1 MTHSATYLRLSF
13 ISSPKSLEERHYKN
27 KVKEFVEKIK
37 TDNNFA
43 QKYDDL
49 GPIYGKQWRN
59 FGEVDQLKE
68 LVEELKKLII

>member
-1 MTHSATYLRLSF
+1 M
-13 ISSPKSLEERHYKN
+13 SPKSLEERHYKN

-43 QKYDDL
+43 QKYGDL
-49 GPIYGKQWRN
+49 GSVYGKQWQN
-59 FGEVDQLKE
+59 FGGVDQLKE